1 MEKQKESFS
10 KEYLTHP
17 RDYHAYRWY
26 KPLLVALLTMIFF
39 FIFTMLL
46 VAIGS
51 HAAGPGNDLMA
62 RVMGGYDTFDVY
74 TGPGALVTLG
84 NVAAMLPALFLAACI
99 VRDRPFSSY
108 GSAGGGWRMKV
119 FWKCFAV
126 ALIVCA
132 IPILVQFFL
141 KHPSPSAVRFTAVGF
156 LLCTILAPIQCIAEE
171 YIFRGLFFQTV
182 GSWFK
187 SLIIALLV
195 SAALFGSSHPYN
207 IYGVAEVTLFGL
219 FMCIMAVLCKGLEAS
234 SAVHIVNNMT
244 LFYLG
249 GFGYE
254 TVSKDSDLESLLT
267 SAAINTVYL
276 LVLFFVG
283 KKRGWFEQTKKD
295 DVTPFNAKYD
305 AKHPVS

>member
-1 MEKQKESFS
+1 MV
-10 KEYLTHP
+10 LT
-17 RDYHAYRWY
+17 
-26 KPLLVALLTMIFF
+26 VIFVL
-39 FIFTMLL
+39 IFTLIL
-46 VAIGS
+46 IAIGGA
-51 HAAGPGNDLMA
+51 AAGADAGFLAMLK
-62 RVMGGYDTFDVY
+62 GGYDTFDAY

-84 NVAAMLPALFLAACI
+84 NVAALLLSLFLATCI
-99 VRDRPFSSY
+99 VKDRPFSSY
-108 GSAGGGWRMKV
+108 GSARGGWRMNV
-119 FWKCFAV
+119 FWKCFAA

-132 IPILVQFFL
+132 IPILVQVFL
-141 KHPSPSAVRFTAVGF
+141 KHPSPQAVRFTVVGF
-156 LLCTILAPIQCIAEE
+156 LLCTILGPIQCVAEE